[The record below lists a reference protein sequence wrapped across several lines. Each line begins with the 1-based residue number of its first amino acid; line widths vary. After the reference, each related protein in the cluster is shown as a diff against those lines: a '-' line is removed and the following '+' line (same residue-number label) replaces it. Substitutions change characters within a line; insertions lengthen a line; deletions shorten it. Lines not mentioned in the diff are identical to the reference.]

1 MFRRVRIDHIKH
13 FRYEQLMKIRGRRK
27 LLLTGTPLQ
36 NNLVELMSL
45 LIFVM
50 PGMFAKKKEQLRKMF
65 SLFPKTQ
72 DESERY
78 QEQFTLSDKR
88 KHYLDI
94 FRSGYEK
101 DRIAHAKRIM
111 KPFFLRRLKADVLTH
126 LPPKQL
132 SVEKVSM
139 SEKQSQIYYKLVSDY
154 KDRAARVSL
163 NT

>member
-1 MFRRVRIDHIKH
+1 
-13 FRYEQLMKIRGRRK
+13 MKIRGRRK

-50 PGMFAKKKEQLRKMF
+50 PGMFAKKKEQLKKMF

-72 DESERY
+72 DESERWW
-78 QEQFTLSDKR
+78 KR
-88 KHYLDI
+88 VVSYLVI
-94 FRSGYEK
+94 KYISRTNYEK

-111 KPFFLRRLKADVLTH
+111 KPFFLRRLKADVLTD
-126 LPPKQL
+126 LPEKITSL
-132 SVEKVSM
+132 EKVAM

-154 KDRAARVSL
+154 KDRAAKVNLEDQLSGGGEIYPSL
-163 NT
+163 L